1 MEKDACSNDGPCNSI
16 PAKIISIVVSIQMFS
31 SILKVKV
38 LAYVALYNN

>member
-1 MEKDACSNDGPCNSI
+1 MERDACSNGGPCNSI
-16 PAKIISIVVSIQMFS
+16 PAKISIVVSIQMFS